1 MGKMPTEMEIVG
13 QGFRKIEQDM
23 KQVVDH
29 VNGWVA
35 KIDGIDNVAFA
46 VLYMMVNKTD
56 KFVLTDKGIEK
67 TQAAIA
73 DIVEQIHKRREAL
86 AKKAEA
92 EAAKG
97 KKKVAKDGDKK
108 IILSK

>member
-1 MGKMPTEMEIVG
+1 MGKLPTEMEIVG

-29 VNGWVA
+29 VNGWVG

-46 VLYMMVNKTD
+46 VLYMMVNDTKD
-56 KFVLTDKGIEK
+56 FKLTDEGIQK
-67 TQAAIA
+67 TQEAIA
-73 DIVEQIHKRREAL
+73 NIVEQIHNRREEL

-97 KKKVAKDGDKK
+97 KKKVANDGNKK